1 MIVQEL
7 ERLTGDAID
16 DRATKLLLHF
26 KDNYFQFLRPTYVRD
41 IADFLQDKHQIQFDF
56 TATLGFGTDGG
67 KIIGAFN
74 PIKKIILIDASLS
87 TDESK
92 FNFTLAHEFG
102 HLALHRNIKL
112 IYEADDEKSS
122 SDTLALKEKCRTD
135 SDWMEWQANRY
146 AAALLLPKT
155 MLEQKL
161 VKVQYEMGIS
171 RVGHIIINQHPS
183 SYAEYTQILTI
194 LSGYFKASM
203 TAVRIRLQNLKMV
216 TDYRVR
222 KVISTD
228 WLEALK
234 PQQPEND
241 SPF

>member
-1 MIVQEL
+1 MIVKGL
-7 ERLTGDAID
+7 KHLSGDAID
-16 DRATKLLLHF
+16 ERATKLLLHF
-26 KDNYFQFLRPTYVRD
+26 KENYFQFLRPTYIRD
-41 IADFLQDKHQIQFDF
+41 IAVFLQDKHQIQFDF
-56 TATLGFGTDGG
+56 TASLGFGSDGG

-112 IYEADDEKSS
+112 VYEIDDEKST

-161 VKVQYEMGIS
+161 INVQREMGIS
-171 RVGHIIINQHPS
+171 KVGHIVVNEHPS
-183 SYAEYTQILTI
+183 SYAEYSLILSI
-194 LSGYFKASM
+194 LSGYFKASI
-203 TAVRIRLQNLKMV
+203 TAVRIRLQNLQMV

-222 KVISTD
+222 KVISAD

-234 PQQPEND
+234 PQQPED
-241 SPF
+241 SSPF

>member
-1 MIVQEL
+1 MIVQGL
-7 ERLTGDAID
+7 ERLSGETID
-16 DRATKLLLHF
+16 ERATRLLLHF
-26 KDNYFQFLRPTYVRD
+26 KENYFQFMRPTYVRD
-41 IADFLQDKHQIQFDF
+41 IATFLQEKHKIEFDF
-56 TATLGFGTDGG
+56 TATLGFGADGG

-74 PIKKIILIDASLS
+74 PVKKIILVDASLS
-87 TDESK
+87 SDESK
-92 FNFTLAHEFG
+92 FNFTLAHEYG

-112 IYEADDEKSS
+112 IYEPDDEKSG

-135 SDWMEWQANRY
+135 GDWMEWQANRY

-161 VKVQYEMGIS
+161 ARVQLEMGIS

-183 SYAEYTQILTI
+183 SYSDYTQIVAT
-194 LSGYFKASM
+194 LSDYFKISM
-203 TAVRIRLQNLKMV
+203 TAVRIRLQNLGFV
-216 TDYRVR
+216 TDHRVC
-222 KVISTD
+222 KVAAAD

-234 PQQPEND
+234 PQQPEED